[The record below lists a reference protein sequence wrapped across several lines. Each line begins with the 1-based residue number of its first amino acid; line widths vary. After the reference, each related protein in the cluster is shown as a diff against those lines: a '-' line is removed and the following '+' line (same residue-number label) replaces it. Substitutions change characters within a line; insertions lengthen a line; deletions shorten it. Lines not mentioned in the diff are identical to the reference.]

1 MTSGNPERARA
12 AMFEVIENQLR
23 NNDPPETRK
32 TLERLVGGGRARQE
46 AIRLIACV
54 LATELFTVMKS
65 ESPYDN
71 ARYIANLRRLPKLP
85 FEED

>member
-1 MTSGNPERARA
+1 
-12 AMFEVIENQLR
+12 MFEVIENQLR

>member
-1 MTSGNPERARA
+1 
-12 AMFEVIENQLR
+12 MFEVIENQLR

-46 AIRLIACV
+46 AMRLIACV